1 MKRNSEN
8 KWERGKEEQQEQGNI
23 LSDAKF
29 ACLVFPHFT
38 SVYPIDDEEE
48 EEEKEKVDK
57 MRGNESDDVQV
68 MRTSERPKSSS
79 FCMQDFLTSTK
90 DGSACSEGRFDKVY
104 CD

>member
-1 MKRNSEN
+1 M
-8 KWERGKEEQQEQGNI
+8 
-23 LSDAKF
+23 
-29 ACLVFPHFT
+29 
-38 SVYPIDDEEE
+38 
-48 EEEKEKVDK
+48 DK